1 MTYENMRGYIKA
13 RYSHA
18 PDWCKKVDKMADE
31 QVCAIYYRL
40 VRARDTVENGS
51 AKAKE
56 IAHTRY
62 SLTHVII
69 HMYENPEVQNRAL
82 VVAKISKG
90 LCSLNENL

>member
-18 PDWCKKVDKMADE
+18 PDWCKKVDKMSDE

-40 VRARDTVENGS
+40 VRARDTAENRS
-51 AKAKE
+51 VKAKE

-62 SLTHVII
+62 SCDACNNTYIRD
-69 HMYENPEVQNRAL
+69 NPELQECE
-82 VVAKISKG
+82 
-90 LCSLNENL
+90 LCGNKNIERIDV